1 MDGTRTTQWFQNA
14 LEYPSLWNNQKQPCT
29 EFIWSV
35 YPSSSLASWNML
47 KPIVE
52 IPLEPKVIVKSMMET
67 WHGTK
72 YHTDHGGVVICGDL
86 SIDKNGV
93 GYCRV
98 VKGSGIQRNL
108 ADAICALIPP
118 WSKKLMAPLGHFR

>member
-1 MDGTRTTQWFQNA
+1 M
-14 LEYPSLWNNQKQPCT
+14 
-29 EFIWSV
+29 
-35 YPSSSLASWNML
+35 
-47 KPIVE
+47 E

-72 YHTDHGGVVICGDL
+72 YHTYHGGVVICGDL

-93 GYCRV
+93 GYCRL

-108 ADAICALIPP
+108 ADAICALISTNLLREQQRPRGGGSWNQPGVVYSVPP
-118 WSKKLMAPLGHFR
+118 